1 MGANLLSLLLHA
13 SVQVVCRLQLGLH
26 SLTIYPGGKK
36 DKPMNQEGSQEEMSR
51 SPGTRD
57 ECLRKLWDLGQQ
69 QGSRASSSAF
79 LLTQCSQPQ

>member
-26 SLTIYPGGKK
+26 SLIIYPGEKK
-36 DKPMNQEGSQEEMSR
+36 DKQMNQEGSQEEMSR

-57 ECLRKLWDLGQQ
+57 
-69 QGSRASSSAF
+69 
-79 LLTQCSQPQ
+79 